1 MDITILR
8 KYFLYICLGIGFLT
22 EAQEQPEAADQK
34 VGLVLSGG
42 GAKGLA
48 HIGVLKVIDSLGI
61 KVDYIGGTSMGAIIG
76 GLYASGYSAM
86 QLDSLFKAVDFQKLI
101 QDDLPRSARTFYE
114 KEDAERYAI
123 TVPFENFKVS
133 LPSGLS
139 KGQNVFNLLA
149 QLTEPVSDIDDF
161 GELPIPFFCI
171 ATDVETGQQVKLD
184 KGNLAD
190 AITASGAFPSLFEPV
205 ELDGRLLI
213 DGGVSNNYPINLVK
227 DMGATILIGV
237 DVQDE
242 LRDRD
247 QLTSAP
253 GILLQINNYRTI
265 NDMKRKSLQ
274 TDVYIK
280 PDIEDFTVISFD
292 QGKKIIENGYVAAL
306 KKIENLNEV
315 LSNQKQS
322 YKRPAFKTAQDSI
335 FIKEIQITGDQQ
347 YPRGYILGKLRINAP
362 EKTTYEELDQGIK
375 NLSATGNFKSIRY
388 KFVKDGEGD
397 ILSMNMNQSE
407 LTSFIRLGV
416 HYDNLYK
423 SAALV
428 NFTKKRLFFD
438 NDVASL
444 DLIFGDNLRYNF
456 EYYLDKGRYWS
467 IGLRS
472 RYNSFKQNIQA
483 DIFDEQAEGVVELNK
498 IELDVTDFTNQF
510 YIETVIREEFS
521 FSIGAEHKRLKY
533 DTPNLSQNINNNEN
547 LTFDKSDYGSLF
559 SQLKFDTYDSKYFP
573 HRGLYFEGD
582 GHLYLF
588 STDFNDNFSEFAV
601 IKGQIGAAIP
611 ISEAFTFGIGSEMG
625 FKIGISDVQSFDFV
639 LGGYGNNLI
648 NNFIP
653 FFGYDF
659 LSFGGDSY
667 IKGNL
672 RADYEIF
679 DRNHINFEA
688 NFANAGTSIFNEG
701 EWFTEPNFS
710 GYAIGYGLETFL
722 GPIEIKYTWSPEGDV
737 DNVFINLGFWF

>member
-1 MDITILR
+1 MTL
-8 KYFLYICLGIGFLT
+8 KKALFLGFLSLSFLSV
-22 EAQEQPEAADQK
+22 AQEQIDAPKQK
-34 VGLVLSGG
+34 IGLVLSGG

-61 KVDYIGGTSMGAIIG
+61 KIDYIGGTSMGAIVG
-76 GLYASGYSAM
+76 GLYASGYTAN
-86 QLDSLFKAVDFQKLI
+86 QLDSIFNAVDFQKLI
-101 QDDLPRSARTFYE
+101 QDDLPRSALTFYE
-114 KEDAERYAI
+114 KADAERYAI
-123 TVPFENFKVS
+123 TFPFEDFKVS
-133 LPSGLS
+133 FPSGLS

-149 QLTEPVSDIDDF
+149 QLTEPVSSIKEF
-161 GELPIPFFCI
+161 SKLPIPFFCI
-171 ATDVETGQQVKLD
+171 ATDVESGQQIKLD

-190 AITASGAFPSLFEPV
+190 AITASGAFPSLFKPV

-227 DMGATILIGV
+227 EMGATKIIGV
-237 DVQDE
+237 DVQDP
-242 LRDRD
+242 LRDRE
-247 QLTSAP
+247 QLKSAP
-253 GILLQINNYRTI
+253 LILLQINNYRTI
-265 NDMKRKSLQ
+265 NDMKHKSLQ
-274 TDVYIK
+274 TDIYIK

-292 QGKKIIENGYVAAL
+292 QGDAIIQNGYEAAL
-306 KKIENLNEV
+306 KKIENLKSV
-315 LSNQKQS
+315 LLQQDRP
-322 YKRPAFKTAQDSI
+322 YKRSEYLTTQDSI
-335 FIKEIQITGDQQ
+335 LIKDITIRGDQK

-362 EKTTYEELDQGIK
+362 EKVTFEELDQGIK
-375 NLSATGNFKSIRY
+375 NLAATGNFQSIRY
-388 KFVKDGEGD
+388 NFEKQDDGD
-397 ILSMNMNQSE
+397 KLLMNINQSE
-407 LTSFIRLGV
+407 TTSFVRLAL

-428 NFTKKRLFFD
+428 NLTKKRLFFD

-444 DLIFGDNLRYNF
+444 DLIVGDNLRYNF
-456 EYYLDKGRYWS
+456 EYYIDKGRYWS

-472 RYNSFKQNIQA
+472 RHNSFKQNIQA
-483 DIFDEQAEGVVELNK
+483 DVLTDDMGLGLGLNK

-521 FSIGAEHKRLKY
+521 FLVGAEHKRLKY
-533 DTPNLSQNINNNEN
+533 DTPNLSDTGDEN
-547 LTFDKSDYGSLF
+547 LVFDKSDYGSVF
-559 SQLKFDTYDSKYFP
+559 SQLRFDTYDSKYFP

-588 STDFNDNFSEFAV
+588 STDFNNNFSEFAV
-601 IKGQIGAAIP
+601 VKGQVGAAIP
-611 ISEAFTFGIGSEMG
+611 VSEQFTVGLGSQMG

-667 IKGNL
+667 IKGSVNL
-672 RADYEIF
+672 DYEIF
-679 DRNHINFEA
+679 DSNHINFSA
-688 NFANAGTSIFNEG
+688 NYANAGISIFNDG

-722 GPIEIKYTWSPEGDV
+722 GPIELKYSWSPETSDT
-737 DNVFINLGFWF
+737 NVFFNLGFWF